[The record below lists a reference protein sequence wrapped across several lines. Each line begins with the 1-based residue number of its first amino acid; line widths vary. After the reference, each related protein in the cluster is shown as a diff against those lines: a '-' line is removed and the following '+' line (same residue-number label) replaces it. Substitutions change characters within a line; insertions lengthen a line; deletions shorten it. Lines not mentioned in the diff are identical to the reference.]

1 MSSAMAKTV
10 SILVICVAAFG
21 QGGCRATEAPTSA
34 FDPNAE
40 LMTKNEALPF
50 HRSYWNKNYDAKNY
64 TEIMIAPVN
73 TDYLAAQ
80 SFWEK
85 MNVANAVPGQDK
97 KDIAA
102 IAEYTRQSFTRAFAD
117 DPRHRFNVVNKAG
130 PKTLILEVAITQLVP
145 SKAVL
150 NAIGYITWIPTVVS
164 MTGSVA
170 TDSQDTGKGAIAIE
184 GRVRDGGSGEI
195 IGMFAD
201 REHPSTA
208 IIDVKALN
216 WWAPAKTII
225 NDWAQQLVAVANR
238 PPGVVVKEAPAFE
251 LLVW

>member
-1 MSSAMAKTV
+1 MSSAMAKNV
-10 SILVICVAAFG
+10 SILVVCIAVFG
-21 QGGCRATEAPTSA
+21 QGGCRATEAPSSG

-40 LMTKNEALPF
+40 LMTKNETLPF
-50 HRSYWNKNYDAKNY
+50 QRSYWNKAYNANDY

-85 MNVANAVPGQDK
+85 VNVATAVPGQDK
-97 KDIAA
+97 KDIAS
-102 IAEYTRQSFTRAFAD
+102 IAEYVRQSFTRAFAD
-117 DPRHRFNVVNKAG
+117 DPKHRFTVVNKAG

-150 NAIGYITWIPTVVS
+150 NAIGYITWIPTVIS

-170 TDSQDTGKGAIAIE
+170 TDSQDTGKGVIAIE

-208 IIDVKALN
+208 IIDVKSLS
-216 WWAPAKTII
+216 WWAPAKAIV
-225 NDWAQQLVAVANR
+225 DQWAQQLVAVANR
-238 PPGVVVKEAPAFE
+238 PPGAVVKEAPAFE